1 MNLKEKILSKISE
14 KEIMQYYFNQS
25 IIENRPIYKN
35 PTRPDSKG
43 TCWFSW
49 TKNNRYFLFDKSG
62 TDTSVDCFKL
72 AMHTYQCGFREG
84 LFHIIKDL
92 NLSLSDIE
100 TIKYSPKIKKL
111 KKLRKKENE
120 KKDIIKFN
128 KFKIFTRSFNSE
140 DLSWWKQ
147 FGITLKTLK
156 FYNVHAVSKYQQQY
170 NFNKF
175 RTVYKYDAKDPCYA
189 FKVNNNFKL
198 YRPLTEHYFNKWKSN
213 VKKDDIFGL
222 KNIPYYGKNLFITS
236 GLKDLMCVSEMG
248 YESIAPQSETTPIS
262 EDLILDLKSRFT
274 NIIVLF
280 DNDRTG
286 IEQMNRYKEKYNIK
300 FVYYLN

>member
-1 MNLKEKILSKISE
+1 MEIKVRAVGDTEEKSPEFFDIFLV
-14 KEIMQYYFNQS
+14 
-25 IIENRPIYKN
+25 NRNK
-35 PTRPDSKG
+35 
-43 TCWFSW
+43 SW
-49 TKNNRYFLFDKSG
+49 
-62 TDTSVDCFKL
+62 
-72 AMHTYQCGFREG
+72 
-84 LFHIIKDL
+84 I
-92 NLSLSDIE
+92 
-100 TIKYSPKIKKL
+100 PKINKL

-248 YESIAPQSETTPIS
+248 YESIAPQSETTPFYPRS
-262 EDLILDLKSRFT
+262 PYA
-274 NIIVLF
+274 V
-280 DNDRTG
+280 
-286 IEQMNRYKEKYNIK
+286 EK
-300 FVYYLN
+300 